1 MKRLQDIKEF
11 RGGAI
16 MRFIFFIALIFIIV
30 EIGISSY
37 LVYDLHC
44 KNDEE
49 IKNLEK
55 QDVKTIVTLRKVVVL
70 DNFISLLLYSVL
82 ITNKDILKFGRGEIL
97 TVAILLSIGVMMIY
111 LYMFDNF
118 IEKFKKFNNT
128 EKENS
133 IA

>member
-1 MKRLQDIKEF
+1 MKRLQDVEEF
-11 RGGAI
+11 RGVRMVFG
-16 MRFIFFIALIFIIV
+16 FFIALIFIIV

-44 KNDEE
+44 KKDED
-49 IKNLEK
+49 IKKLEK
-55 QDVKTIVTLRKVVVL
+55 QDVKTIVTLRKVVIL
-70 DNFISLLLYSVL
+70 ENFVSLLLYSVL
-82 ITNKDILKFGRGEIL
+82 ISNKDILKFGRGEML
-97 TVAILLSIGVMMIY
+97 TVAILLSMGVMMIY

>member
-1 MKRLQDIKEF
+1 MKRLQDIEEF
-11 RGGAI
+11 RGARMVFG
-16 MRFIFFIALIFIIV
+16 FFIALIFIIV

-44 KNDEE
+44 KKDED
-49 IKNLEK
+49 IKKLEK
-55 QDVKTIVTLRKVVVL
+55 QDVKTIVTLRKVVIL
-70 DNFISLLLYSVL
+70 ENFVSLLLYSVL
-82 ITNKDILKFGRGEIL
+82 ISNKDILKFGRGEML
-97 TVAILLSIGVMMIY
+97 TVAILLSMGVMMIY

>member
-1 MKRLQDIKEF
+1 MVF
-11 RGGAI
+11 G
-16 MRFIFFIALIFIIV
+16 FFIALLFIIV

-44 KNDEE
+44 KKDED
-49 IKNLEK
+49 IKKLEK
-55 QDVKTIVTLRKVVVL
+55 QDVKTIVTLRKVVIL
-70 DNFISLLLYSVL
+70 ENFISLLLYSVL
-82 ITNKDILKFGRGEIL
+82 ISNKDILKFGRGEML
-97 TVAILLSIGVMMIY
+97 TVAILLSMGVMMIY

>member
-1 MKRLQDIKEF
+1 MLENL
-11 RGGAI
+11 GGAN
-16 MRFIFFIALIFIIV
+16 MVFGFFIALIFIIV

-44 KNDEE
+44 KRDED

-70 DNFISLLLYSVL
+70 ENLVSLLLYSVL
-82 ITNKDILKFGRGEIL
+82 ISNKEMLKFGRGEIL
-97 TVAILLSIGVMMIY
+97 TVAILLSMGVMMTY

-128 EKENS
+128 EKENI

>member
-1 MKRLQDIKEF
+1 MKRLQDAGEF
-11 RGGAI
+11 RGANMVFG
-16 MRFIFFIALIFIIV
+16 FFIALIFIIV

-44 KNDEE
+44 KRDED

-70 DNFISLLLYSVL
+70 ENLVSLLLYSVL
-82 ITNKDILKFGRGEIL
+82 ISNKDILKFGRGEML
-97 TVAILLSIGVMMIY
+97 TVAILLSMGVMMIY

>member
-1 MKRLQDIKEF
+1 MLKNL
-11 RGGAI
+11 GGARMEI
-16 MRFIFFIALIFIIV
+16 GFFISLIFIIV

-44 KNDEE
+44 KKDED
-49 IKNLEK
+49 IKKLEK
-55 QDVKTIVTLRKVVVL
+55 QDVTTIVTWRKVVIL
-70 DNFISLLLYSVL
+70 ENFVSFLLYSVL
-82 ITNKDILKFGRGEIL
+82 ISNKDILKFGRGEML
-97 TVAILLSIGVMMIY
+97 TVAILLSMGVMMIY

>member
-1 MKRLQDIKEF
+1 MKRLQDVEEF
-11 RGGAI
+11 RGASMVFG
-16 MRFIFFIALIFIIV
+16 FFIALIFIIV

-44 KNDEE
+44 KKDED
-49 IKNLEK
+49 IKKLEK
-55 QDVKTIVTLRKVVVL
+55 QDVKTIVTLRKVVIL
-70 DNFISLLLYSVL
+70 ENFVSLLLYSVL
-82 ITNKDILKFGRGEIL
+82 ISNKDILKFGRGEML
-97 TVAILLSIGVMMIY
+97 TVAILLSMGVMMIY

>member
-1 MKRLQDIKEF
+1 MLKNL
-11 RGGAI
+11 GGAR
-16 MRFIFFIALIFIIV
+16 MVFGFFITLIFIIV

-44 KNDEE
+44 KKDED
-49 IKNLEK
+49 IKKLEK
-55 QDVKTIVTLRKVVVL
+55 QDVKTIVTLRKVVIL
-70 DNFISLLLYSVL
+70 ENFVSLLLYSVL
-82 ITNKDILKFGRGEIL
+82 ISNKDILKFGRGEML
-97 TVAILLSIGVMMIY
+97 TVAILLSMGVMMIY

>member
-1 MKRLQDIKEF
+1 MLKNL
-11 RGGAI
+11 GGAR
-16 MRFIFFIALIFIIV
+16 MVFGFFIALIFIIV

-44 KNDEE
+44 KKDED
-49 IKNLEK
+49 IKKLEK
-55 QDVKTIVTLRKVVVL
+55 QDVKTIVTLRKVVIL
-70 DNFISLLLYSVL
+70 ENFVSLLLYSVL
-82 ITNKDILKFGRGEIL
+82 ISNKDILKFGRGEML
-97 TVAILLSIGVMMIY
+97 TIGILLSMGVMMIY

>member
-1 MKRLQDIKEF
+1 MKRLQDVEEF
-11 RGGAI
+11 RGASMVFG
-16 MRFIFFIALIFIIV
+16 FFIALIFIIV

-44 KNDEE
+44 KKDED
-49 IKNLEK
+49 IKKLEK
-55 QDVKTIVTLRKVVVL
+55 QDVKTIVTLRKVVIL
-70 DNFISLLLYSVL
+70 ENFVSLLLYSVL
-82 ITNKDILKFGRGEIL
+82 ISNKDILKFGRGEML
-97 TVAILLSIGVMMIY
+97 TVAILLSMGVMMIY
-111 LYMFDNF
+111 LYMFNNF

>member
-1 MKRLQDIKEF
+1 
-11 RGGAI
+11 

-70 DNFISLLLYSVL
+70 DNFISLLLSRSGGD
-82 ITNKDILKFGRGEIL
+82 KCRME
-97 TVAILLSIGVMMIY
+97 SI
-111 LYMFDNF
+111 
-118 IEKFKKFNNT
+118 KKECPGLGF
-128 EKENS
+128 
-133 IA
+133 

>member
-1 MKRLQDIKEF
+1 MVV
-11 RGGAI
+11 G
-16 MRFIFFIALIFIIV
+16 FFIALIFIIV

-44 KNDEE
+44 KKDED

-70 DNFISLLLYSVL
+70 ENLVSLLLYSVL
-82 ITNKDILKFGRGEIL
+82 ISNKEILKFGRGEML
-97 TVAILLSIGVMMIY
+97 TVAILLSMGVMMIY

-118 IEKFKKFNNT
+118 IEKFKNFNNT
-128 EKENS
+128 EKENI

>member
-1 MKRLQDIKEF
+1 MKRLQDAGEF
-11 RGGAI
+11 RGANMVFG
-16 MRFIFFIALIFIIV
+16 FFIALIFIIV

-44 KNDEE
+44 KRDED

-70 DNFISLLLYSVL
+70 ENLVSLLLYSVL
-82 ITNKDILKFGRGEIL
+82 ISNKEMLKFGRGEIL
-97 TVAILLSIGVMMIY
+97 TVAILLSMGVMMIY

>member
-1 MKRLQDIKEF
+1 MKRLQNAGEF
-11 RGGAI
+11 RGANMVFG
-16 MRFIFFIALIFIIV
+16 FFIALIFIIV

-44 KNDEE
+44 KRDED

-70 DNFISLLLYSVL
+70 ENLVSLLLYSVL
-82 ITNKDILKFGRGEIL
+82 ISNKEMLKFGRGEIL
-97 TVAILLSIGVMMIY
+97 TVAILLSMGVMMIY

-128 EKENS
+128 EKENI

>member
-1 MKRLQDIKEF
+1 MKRLQDAGEF
-11 RGGAI
+11 RGANMVVG
-16 MRFIFFIALIFIIV
+16 FFIALIFIIV

-44 KNDEE
+44 KRDED

-70 DNFISLLLYSVL
+70 ENLVSLLLYSVL
-82 ITNKDILKFGRGEIL
+82 ISNKEMLKFGRGEIL
-97 TVAILLSIGVMMIY
+97 TGAILLSMGIMMIY
-111 LYMFDNF
+111 LYMFDDF
-118 IEKFKKFNNT
+118 IEKFKMFNNT
-128 EKENS
+128 EKENI

>member
-1 MKRLQDIKEF
+1 MKRLQGAGEF
-11 RGGAI
+11 RGANMVVG
-16 MRFIFFIALIFIIV
+16 FFIALIFIIV

-44 KNDEE
+44 KKDED
-49 IKNLEK
+49 IKKLEK
-55 QDVKTIVTLRKVVVL
+55 QDVKTIVTLRKVVIL
-70 DNFISLLLYSVL
+70 ENFISLLLYSVL
-82 ITNKDILKFGRGEIL
+82 ISNKDILKFGRGEML
-97 TVAILLSIGVMMIY
+97 TVAILLSMGVMMIY

>member
-1 MKRLQDIKEF
+1 MKRLQNAGEF
-11 RGGAI
+11 RGANMVFG
-16 MRFIFFIALIFIIV
+16 FFIALIFIIV

-44 KNDEE
+44 KRDED

-70 DNFISLLLYSVL
+70 ENLVSLLLYSVL
-82 ITNKDILKFGRGEIL
+82 ISNKEMLKFGRGEIL
-97 TVAILLSIGVMMIY
+97 TVAILLSMGVMMIY

>member
-1 MKRLQDIKEF
+1 MKRLQGAGEF
-11 RGGAI
+11 RGANMVVG
-16 MRFIFFIALIFIIV
+16 FFIALIFIIV

-44 KNDEE
+44 KRDED

-70 DNFISLLLYSVL
+70 ENLVSLLLYSVL
-82 ITNKDILKFGRGEIL
+82 ISNKEILKFGRGEIL
-97 TVAILLSIGVMMIY
+97 TGAILLSMGVMMIY
-111 LYMFDNF
+111 LYMFDDF
-118 IEKFKKFNNT
+118 IEKFKMFNNT
-128 EKENS
+128 EKENI

>member
-1 MKRLQDIKEF
+1 MKRLQDAGEF
-11 RGGAI
+11 RGANMVFG
-16 MRFIFFIALIFIIV
+16 FFIALIFIIV

-44 KNDEE
+44 KRDED

-70 DNFISLLLYSVL
+70 ENLVSLLLYSVL
-82 ITNKDILKFGRGEIL
+82 ISNREMLKFGRGEIL
-97 TVAILLSIGVMMIY
+97 TVAILLSMGVMMIY

-128 EKENS
+128 EKENI

>member
-1 MKRLQDIKEF
+1 
-11 RGGAI
+11 

-70 DNFISLLLYSVL
+70 DN
-82 ITNKDILKFGRGEIL
+82 
-97 TVAILLSIGVMMIY
+97 
-111 LYMFDNF
+111 
-118 IEKFKKFNNT
+118 
-128 EKENS
+128 
-133 IA
+133 

>member
-1 MKRLQDIKEF
+1 MKRLQDAGEF
-11 RGGAI
+11 RGANMVFG
-16 MRFIFFIALIFIIV
+16 FFIALIFIIV

-44 KNDEE
+44 KRDED

-70 DNFISLLLYSVL
+70 ENLVSLLLYSVL
-82 ITNKDILKFGRGEIL
+82 ISNKEMLKFGRGEIL
-97 TVAILLSIGVMMIY
+97 TVAILLSMGVMMTY

-128 EKENS
+128 EKENI

>member
-1 MKRLQDIKEF
+1 
-11 RGGAI
+11 

-70 DNFISLLLYSVL
+70 DNLISL
-82 ITNKDILKFGRGEIL
+82 KRLKKQIW
-97 TVAILLSIGVMMIY
+97 I
-111 LYMFDNF
+111 
-118 IEKFKKFNNT
+118 KKFY
-128 EKENS
+128 
-133 IA
+133 IFVII

>member
-1 MKRLQDIKEF
+1 MKRLQDAGEF
-11 RGGAI
+11 RGANMVFG
-16 MRFIFFIALIFIIV
+16 FFIALIFIIV

-44 KNDEE
+44 KRDED

-70 DNFISLLLYSVL
+70 ENLVSLLLYSVL
-82 ITNKDILKFGRGEIL
+82 ISNREVLKFGRGEIL
-97 TVAILLSIGVMMIY
+97 TVAILLSMGVMMIY

-128 EKENS
+128 EKENI

>member
-1 MKRLQDIKEF
+1 MVF
-11 RGGAI
+11 G
-16 MRFIFFIALIFIIV
+16 FFIALIFIIV

-44 KNDEE
+44 KKDED
-49 IKNLEK
+49 IKKLEK
-55 QDVKTIVTLRKVVVL
+55 QDVKTIVTLRKVVIL
-70 DNFISLLLYSVL
+70 ENFISLLLYSVL
-82 ITNKDILKFGRGEIL
+82 ISNKDILKFGRGEML
-97 TVAILLSIGVMMIY
+97 TVAILLSMSVMMIY

>member
-1 MKRLQDIKEF
+1 MKRLQDAGEF
-11 RGGAI
+11 RGANMVFG
-16 MRFIFFIALIFIIV
+16 FFIALIFIIV

-37 LVYDLHC
+37 LHC
-44 KNDEE
+44 KRDED

-70 DNFISLLLYSVL
+70 ENLVSLLLYSVL
-82 ITNKDILKFGRGEIL
+82 ISNKEMLKFGRGEIL
-97 TVAILLSIGVMMIY
+97 TVAILLSMGVMMIY

-128 EKENS
+128 EKENI

>member
-1 MKRLQDIKEF
+1 MVF
-11 RGGAI
+11 G
-16 MRFIFFIALIFIIV
+16 FFIALIFIIV

-44 KNDEE
+44 KKDED
-49 IKNLEK
+49 IKKLEK
-55 QDVKTIVTLRKVVVL
+55 QDVKTIVTLRKVVIL
-70 DNFISLLLYSVL
+70 ENFISLFL
-82 ITNKDILKFGRGEIL
+82 ISNKDILKFGRGEML
-97 TVAILLSIGVMMIY
+97 TVAILLSMGVMMIY

>member
-1 MKRLQDIKEF
+1 MLKNL
-11 RGGAI
+11 GGARMVI
-16 MRFIFFIALIFIIV
+16 GFFIALIFIIV

-44 KNDEE
+44 KKDED
-49 IKNLEK
+49 IKKLEK
-55 QDVKTIVTLRKVVVL
+55 QDVKTIVTLRKVVIL
-70 DNFISLLLYSVL
+70 ENFVSLLLYSVL
-82 ITNKDILKFGRGEIL
+82 ISNKDILKFGRGEML
-97 TVAILLSIGVMMIY
+97 TVAILLSMGVMMIY

-118 IEKFKKFNNT
+118 IEKFKKFNDT

>member
-1 MKRLQDIKEF
+1 MKRLQGAGEF
-11 RGGAI
+11 RGANMVFG
-16 MRFIFFIALIFIIV
+16 FFIALIFIIV

-44 KNDEE
+44 KRDED

-70 DNFISLLLYSVL
+70 ENLVSLLLYSVL
-82 ITNKDILKFGRGEIL
+82 ISNREMLKFGRGEIL
-97 TVAILLSIGVMMIY
+97 TVAILLSMGVMMIY

-128 EKENS
+128 EKENI

>member
-1 MKRLQDIKEF
+1 
-11 RGGAI
+11 
-16 MRFIFFIALIFIIV
+16 MRFIFFIVLIFIIV

-82 ITNKDILKFGRGEIL
+82 ISNKDILKFGRGEIL